1 MHRAGTFFRR
11 FWLFSS
17 TSCTSS
23 ASSSSFDVRHPQGMG
38 VGAFSFTSFTSLTSF
53 TSSTSPSTHIPQV
66 PKVIDLRRGVSA
78 ATAIARHNARTLRT
92 R

>member
-17 TSCTSS
+17 TSCRSS

-38 VGAFSFTSFTSLTSF
+38 VGAFSFTSLTSF